1 MHQNWLLSG
10 GIGSGKSSVRRALE
24 AHGVTT
30 IDADS
35 VGHEVLA
42 VGGEA
47 TDDIAD
53 AWPSVVVKGVI
64 DRSRLGKIAFSDSEA
79 LHRLESITHPYIFRR
94 ISQRVEQLDVPV
106 VVEVPL
112 LIQPFES
119 PWRRIVVDADDETR
133 LDRAVARG
141 LDEGNVRKRMAAQPT
156 RGEWLAAADL
166 VIPNHGTLEDLDLA
180 TSQIVPLI
188 TGGVPGPGPN

>member
-24 AHGVTT
+24 THGVAT

-35 VGHEVLA
+35 VGHKVLA

-47 TDDIAD
+47 TDDIA
-53 AWPSVVVKGVI
+53 ATWPSVVVEGVI
-64 DRSRLGKIAFSDSEA
+64 DRSRLGKIVFSDPDA
-79 LHRLESITHPYIFRR
+79 LRKLESITHPYIFRI
-94 ISQRVEQLDVPV
+94 ISEKVETSQTPV
-106 VVEVPL
+106 VVEIPL
-112 LIQPFES
+112 LIQPFAS
-119 PWRRIVVDADDETR
+119 PWKRIVVDADTETR
-133 LDRAVARG
+133 LDRAVGRG
-141 LDEGNVRKRMAAQPT
+141 LDEATVRDRMAAQPT

-166 VIPNHGTLEDLDLA
+166 VVPNNGTLEELQLA

-188 TGGVPGPGPN
+188 IGGGAGAGPT